1 MKFEKIVIGMA
12 CIVVI
17 LALAGLGSASEVDIE
32 PSTISIT
39 LDNVTVSNATVQVE
53 HIDYKNKGSTHTRHI
68 SLETDNQNL
77 WARVVNPSLGVDTG
91 WTNNVLVGDNYT
103 ASSPNEYEFT
113 LEVKGNS
120 TGTITVYDNAG
131 TEWSPRAGK
140 DFAAATV
147 PAIPEFPSV
156 ALAIALTLVIGFIMY
171 KRKFKEM

>member
-1 MKFEKIVIGMA
+1 MKFKKIVIGVVGIA
-12 CIVVI
+12 VI
-17 LALAGLGSASEVDIE
+17 LALAGLASAAEVEIDPHE
-32 PSTISIT
+32 ISLI
-39 LDNVTVSNATVQVE
+39 LDNATVSNGTVQVE

-68 SLETDNQNL
+68 SVETDNQNL
-77 WARVVNPSLGVDTG
+77 WARVVNPSLGVNTG

-103 ASSPNEYEFT
+103 ASSPNDYKFT

-156 ALAIALTLVIGFIMY
+156 AIALAITLGIGFMMY
-171 KRKFKEM
+171 KRKFK